1 MVSVLPEAATVLC
14 SVDEVTTGDLLVVSA
29 TYPRRAEADDAPD
42 DPFTVI
48 GKALG
53 SKPAGAEG
61 LVRIGPA

>member
-1 MVSVLPEAATVLC
+1 MLA
-14 SVDEVTTGDLLVVSA
+14 VSA